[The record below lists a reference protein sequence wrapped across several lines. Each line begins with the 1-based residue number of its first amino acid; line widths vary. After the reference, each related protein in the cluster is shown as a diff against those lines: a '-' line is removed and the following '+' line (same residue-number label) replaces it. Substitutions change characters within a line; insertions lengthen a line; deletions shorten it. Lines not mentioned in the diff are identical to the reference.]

1 MRLTRLL
8 RVFALSLACANT
20 AMATTAGDES
30 LRVAVHVDAIRDTSR
45 ADLEVALKVWAED
58 IKRILRV
65 PADITFYR
73 AMSEIR
79 RDLDVG
85 KVNFV
90 IADGINLLR
99 YFEPED
105 LADGF
110 GAAAANED
118 SMMLLARR
126 DSGLTGFKDI
136 AGKRIVLLSDNELS
150 DLLLETSCL
159 RNFHMTCER
168 AGVVV
173 MRESRSQQQVLH
185 VFFGKAD
192 AALVRGHPY
201 DVAVEMNPQIQ
212 QRLHVLERI
221 AIYPTALGLFG
232 ARVSASF
239 REYVIGK
246 VPEMERHPRGRQ
258 LLEVMQTDR
267 VGRFPKSVLEPIRR
281 LMREHEALSR
291 RYAQAKAT
299 K

>member
-201 DVAVEMNPQIQ
+201 AFV
-212 QRLHVLERI
+212 VLM
-221 AIYPTALGLFG
+221 P
-232 ARVSASF
+232 V
-239 REYVIGK
+239 
-246 VPEMERHPRGRQ
+246 
-258 LLEVMQTDR
+258 
-267 VGRFPKSVLEPIRR
+267 
-281 LMREHEALSR
+281 
-291 RYAQAKAT
+291 
-299 K
+299 